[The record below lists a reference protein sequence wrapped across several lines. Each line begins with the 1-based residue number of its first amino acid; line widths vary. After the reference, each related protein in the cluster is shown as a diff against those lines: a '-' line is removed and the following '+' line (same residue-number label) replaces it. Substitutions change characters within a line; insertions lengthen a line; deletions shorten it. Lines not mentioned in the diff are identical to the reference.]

1 MNQSILL
8 YGPENS
14 SKYKKAL
21 ELILPYSKSG
31 LKYKRKIEIMLNG
44 ETYHYNISDV
54 HFEIDFELLG
64 TNEHGLWYEFM
75 NQVTSIVQ
83 TNIGIVLC
91 RNFHMIDPEL
101 LAIFYTFMRNPRIK
115 FILCTRNISFIPR
128 NIKDIC
134 KIIAL
139 KKEGNELYGNQ
150 YKTSCDKIVDFIKT
164 GEDLFLLRELIYQLF
179 TYNYDIHLCLQYIHF
194 EILRQCRLPL
204 TLTELVPIVE
214 KYNTKYRSIYHLE
227 HFCLTLKLKWNEGRP
242 L

>member
-1 MNQSILL
+1 MKSILL

-14 SKYKKAL
+14 SKYKKAM

-31 LKYKRKIEIMLNG
+31 LKYKRKIEITLNG
-44 ETYHYNISDV
+44 EIYYYNISDV
-54 HFEIDFELLG
+54 HFDIDFELLG
-64 TNEHGLWYEFM
+64 T
-75 NQVTSIVQ
+75 IVN
-83 TNIGIVLC
+83 TMELGIVLC
-91 RNFHMIDPEL
+91 RNFHKIDPEL
-101 LAIFYTFMRNPRIK
+101 LVLFHTFMRNPKIS
-115 FILCTRNISFIPR
+115 FLLCTRHLSFIPR
-128 NIKDIC
+128 HIKEIC
-134 KIIAL
+134 QIIVL

-150 YKTSCDKIVDFIKT
+150 YKTYCDKIVDFIKT